1 MEPEIK
7 EPSGGMA
14 FAGFTALIA
23 GCLGL
28 ARTRIADLSNTA
40 VFYKR
45 GWVSPM
51 EGYIGSSLAIA
62 FGLVVIFL
70 WISQRRSK

>member
-7 EPSGGMA
+7 EPPGGMLV
-14 FAGFTALIA
+14 AGFTALIT
-23 GCLGL
+23 GCLAL

-45 GWVSPM
+45 AWVSPM
-51 EGYIGSSLAIA
+51 QGDLGSSLTIV